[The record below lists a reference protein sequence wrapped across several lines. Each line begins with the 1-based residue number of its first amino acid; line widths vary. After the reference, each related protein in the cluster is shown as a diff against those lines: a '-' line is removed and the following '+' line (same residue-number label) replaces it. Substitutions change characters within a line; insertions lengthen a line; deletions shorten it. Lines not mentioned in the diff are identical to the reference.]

1 MPSPED
7 VMIPAGSVMGM
18 FDYNVTLNDDGIVEG
33 DETFTLSLP
42 DQSSVPYTIGANSTL
57 NATIENDDR
66 MYIVTKIILILL
78 M

>member
-18 FDYNVTLNDDGIVEG
+18 FDYNVTLNDDDIVEG

-57 NATIENDDR
+57 NTTIENDDR
-66 MYIVTKIILILL
+66 M
-78 M
+78 